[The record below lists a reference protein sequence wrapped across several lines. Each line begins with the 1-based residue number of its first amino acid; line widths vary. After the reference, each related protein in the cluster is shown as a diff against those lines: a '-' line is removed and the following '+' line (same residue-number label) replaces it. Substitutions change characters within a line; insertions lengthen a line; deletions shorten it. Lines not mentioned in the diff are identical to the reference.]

1 MNRGETILNQT
12 AAKYG
17 MSPRELTDH
26 SRFAYIVKIRHEAIY
41 RIKAETRYSGPQI
54 AKIMHRD
61 PTTILWALKSYAA
74 RTGLPRL
81 EGLGKND

>member
-1 MNRGETILNQT
+1 MNRGEAILNDT

-17 MSPRELTDH
+17 MSARELTDH
-26 SRFAYIVKIRHEAIY
+26 SRFKYIVNIRHEAIY

-54 AKIMHRD
+54 AKIMNRD

-74 RTGLPRL
+74 RNNLPRL
-81 EGLGKND
+81 EGLGK